1 MTRGG
6 ARPNLGTAFQWG
18 FSGMAYVRSLV
29 GASFLLLLAWHGP
42 AAAKERP
49 GETCDAKPRHSVF
62 GSIAGQIASTA
73 LGRSG
78 VPSSVAGV
86 YIPVQSL
93 VSEGITRILTCKE
106 QKQAATATQNAVRG
120 GVGSSS
126 SWTSESRPNVTGTST
141 VNSQNRRADGTTCLA
156 VTDVVIVDGEETR
169 VTKNMCRAPG
179 ASSYTLAA

>member
-1 MTRGG
+1 M
-6 ARPNLGTAFQWG
+6 
-18 FSGMAYVRSLV
+18 
-29 GASFLLLLAWHGP
+29 ASFRYLLALPVPLLLASSG
-42 AAAKERP
+42 AALAKEQVGGRCETRP
-49 GETCDAKPRHSVF
+49 KHSMF
-62 GSIAGQIASTA
+62 GSIAGQIAGTA

-106 QKQAATATQNAVRG
+106 QKQAATATQSAVRG

-126 SWTSESRPNVTGTST
+126 SWTSESRSNVTGSST
-141 VNSQNRRADGTTCLA
+141 VNSESRRADGTTCLA
-156 VTDVVIVDGEETR
+156 VTDVVIVNGEETR

-179 ASSYTLAA
+179 ASGYTLQA

>member
-1 MTRGG
+1 
-6 ARPNLGTAFQWG
+6 
-18 FSGMAYVRSLV
+18 MAYVRSLI

-42 AAAKERP
+42 ATAKGQP
-49 GETCDAKPRHSVF
+49 GERCEAKPKHSMF
-62 GSIAGQIASTA
+62 GSIAGQLAGTA

-78 VPSSVAGV
+78 IPSSVAGV
-86 YIPVQSL
+86 YIPVSSL
-93 VSEGITRILTCKE
+93 VSDGITRLLNCKE

-126 SWTSESRPNVTGTST
+126 SWTSDSRPNVTGSST
-141 VNSQNRRADGTTCLA
+141 VNSQSRRADGTTCLA

-179 ASSYTLAA
+179 SSGYTLAA

>member
-1 MTRGG
+1 
-6 ARPNLGTAFQWG
+6 
-18 FSGMAYVRSLV
+18 MASFRSLLV
-29 GASFLLLLAWHGP
+29 LPVLLLLASSG
-42 AAAKERP
+42 AALAKEQVGGR
-49 GETCDAKPRHSVF
+49 CDARPRHSMF
-62 GSIAGQIASTA
+62 GSIAGQIAGTA

-78 VPSSVAGV
+78 IPSSVAGV

-93 VSEGITRILTCKE
+93 VSDGITRILTCKE

-120 GVGSSS
+120 GVGASS

-141 VNSQNRRADGTTCLA
+141 VDSRTARADGSTCLA

-179 ASSYTLAA
+179 ASGYTIAA

>member
-1 MTRGG
+1 MGRVPSLF
-6 ARPNLGTAFQWG
+6 AAFI
-18 FSGMAYVRSLV
+18 
-29 GASFLLLLAWHGP
+29 LLLLAWHAP

-49 GETCDAKPRHSVF
+49 GESCDAKPKHSMF
-62 GSIAGQIASTA
+62 GAIAGQIAGAA

-120 GVGSSS
+120 GVGTSST
-126 SWTSESRPNVTGTST
+126 WTSESRPDVTGSST
-141 VNSQNRRADGTTCLA
+141 VNSQSQRADGTTCLA
-156 VTDVVIVDGEETR
+156 VTDVVIVNGEETR

-179 ASSYTLAA
+179 ASGYTLAA

>member
-1 MTRGG
+1 MLS
-6 ARPNLGTAFQWG
+6 LGQLLSG
-18 FSGMAYVRSLV
+18 FSDMASVRNLIV
-29 GASFLLLLAWHGP
+29 ASFLLLLAWHVP
-42 AAAKERP
+42 AAAKEQP
-49 GETCDAKPRHSVF
+49 GERCDAKPKHSMF

-78 VPSSVAGV
+78 IPSSVAGV

-120 GVGSSS
+120 GVGTTET
-126 SWTSESRPNVTGTST
+126 WNSESRPGVTGSST
-141 VNSQNRRADGTTCLA
+141 VDSRSARADGSTCLA
-156 VTDVVIVDGEETR
+156 VTDVVIVNGEETR

-179 ASSYTLAA
+179 ASGYTLAA